1 MAARG
6 ALQALLENDNELH
19 NLGVEAVYPTNAV
32 DTPGEDVFIIIRWD
46 PTTPAFGTVGQDRV
60 QIWVHDRRKDYGRI
74 SACLSRCRELVT
86 SVVHLAGADGWTLS
100 CAEWAGEGPDLFD
113 DGYQTVTR
121 FADFVCV
128 SRYTASG

>member
-6 ALQALLENDNELH
+6 SLQHLLETDAGLVNI
-19 NLGVEAVYPTNAV
+19 GVGAVYPTNTV
-32 DTPGEDVFIIIRWD
+32 DTPAEDLFIIIRWD
-46 PTTPAFGTVGQDRV
+46 ATTPAFKTVGQDRV
-60 QIWVHDRRKDYGRI
+60 QIWVHDRRRDYGRI
-74 SACLSRCRELVT
+74 SACHDRLRQLLP
-86 SVVHLAGADGWTLS
+86 SVSHVDGPDGWTLT

-121 FADFVCV
+121 YADFVCV